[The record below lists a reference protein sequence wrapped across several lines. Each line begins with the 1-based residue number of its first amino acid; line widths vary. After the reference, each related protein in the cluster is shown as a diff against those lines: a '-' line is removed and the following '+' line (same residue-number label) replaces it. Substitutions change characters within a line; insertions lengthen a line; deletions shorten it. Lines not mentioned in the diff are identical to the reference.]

1 MHNHF
6 FVFKKLL
13 INGITLSR
21 IPITIIFNFI
31 LFYGKNKLFI
41 CSLLFL
47 IIALTDFFDG
57 KLARHYKITSKL
69 GAILDVSTD
78 FFFIFSASFLL
89 YTQNLLPIGLI
100 ILIVFKF
107 AEFCFTS
114 YLINKKL
121 HLNKT
126 LFFDKIG
133 RFVAIILYSFPL
145 FALILHTFLHRNI
158 SNLII
163 FYTMLLITGLSV
175 ISVYRRTLKLISV
188 KIDA

>member
-13 INGITLSR
+13 ITGLTLSR
-21 IPITIIFNFI
+21 IPITIIFNFN
-31 LFYGKNKLFI
+31 LFYGKNKLLI

-57 KLARHYKITSKL
+57 KLARHYKITSRP
-69 GAILDVSTD
+69 GAILDVVTD

-158 SNLII
+158 